1 MRPLLVFLLLVPLL
15 ASGPGCAHA
24 QRTEATAG
32 LKRTA
37 EQFHQRVRWKDFRS
51 ASELLVPGRRR
62 PFADARDRGQD
73 ERNLAISD
81 YELEQ
86 LTLAEDGLSGTV
98 VSRMSWTRLP
108 SLAEQ
113 SEVVRSEFVLLHGQ
127 WLLAEQDKGPFAD
140 VLGAPWDPGEPTPR

>member
-1 MRPLLVFLLLVPLL
+1 MRPLLLLLLAPLL
-15 ASGPGCAHA
+15 AAGPGCAHA

-37 EQFHQRVRWKDFRS
+37 ELFHQRVRWKDFRS
-51 ASELLVPGRRR
+51 ASELLVPNRRK
-62 PFADARDRGQD
+62 PFTEARDRGDD
-73 ERNLAISD
+73 EKNLAISD

-86 LTLAEDGLSGTV
+86 LTLAEDGQSGTI
-98 VSRMSWTRLP
+98 VSRISWTRLP

-113 SEVVRSEFVLLHGQ
+113 SQVVRSEFVLLRGQ

-140 VLGAPWDPGEPTPR
+140 VLGTAWDPGEPAPR